1 MLYLLEVTTISL
13 EVEVNIKVLHDDPLQ
28 NVEEAYMLVG
38 DREAEVPIF
47 EIRDMKGRYHTLK
60 ACMQH
65 KIDQWLH
72 EAKGISLENR
82 KKVKSTTKGG
92 REVMNRWPES
102 G

>member
-1 MLYLLEVTTISL
+1 LGSLSPCRAVPPVPTLVTMLYLLEVTTISL

-65 KIDQWLH
+65 KIDQ
-72 EAKGISLENR
+72 
-82 KKVKSTTKGG
+82 
-92 REVMNRWPES
+92 
-102 G
+102 